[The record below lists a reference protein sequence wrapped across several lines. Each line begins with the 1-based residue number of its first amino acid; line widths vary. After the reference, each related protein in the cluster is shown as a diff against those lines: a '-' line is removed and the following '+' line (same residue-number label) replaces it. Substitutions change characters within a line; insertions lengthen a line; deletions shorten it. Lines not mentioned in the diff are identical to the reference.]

1 MGDDLKLIDALTM
14 RMRDLQARQGVI
26 AQNIANADT
35 PGYRTRELKS
45 PDFQALLG
53 DGDRRVA
60 KPTVRFSPTLQAL
73 GGRSTTATM
82 TVSSTEEKPNGNN
95 VSLEDQVIA
104 MGQVQSDYQAATSL
118 YRKSIG
124 LLKIALGR

>member
-1 MGDDLKLIDALTM
+1 MGGDLKLIDALTL
-14 RMRDLQARQGVI
+14 RMKDLQARQGVI

-45 PDFQALLG
+45 PDFQSLLG
-53 DGDRRVA
+53 DGDRRLA
-60 KPTVRFSPTLQAL
+60 KPAVRLSPTLQAL
-73 GGRSTTATM
+73 GGNSAAMTT
-82 TVSSTEEKPNGNN
+82 TVSTSEEKPNGNN

-118 YRKSIG
+118 YRKTMG